1 MSGAATLQDRLQDR
15 AELFLATM
23 RARGYSEKTLTVY
36 RSDLKRM
43 VAWFGA
49 KVELKALGDIGRG
62 EMMEY
67 AGHLLTVK
75 GAKGKSW
82 TAMTRNR
89 HLSTVRSF
97 FKFLAK
103 SGVLL
108 ANPATSLE
116 MFKAERKLPVV
127 PSVDDIFKLLA
138 AIDITTHRGLRD
150 RAATEILYGSGLRI
164 SELLD
169 LDLYDVDFLE
179 GLLHVRHGKGDK
191 ARLVPMVPEAMK
203 ALLAYLEVARPKLA
217 NSDEKA
223 LFVSVLGHRMKPFCF
238 GLALKKYAKKAAI
251 RTKVTPHTL
260 RHSCATHLLK
270 GQAGIRHIQALL
282 GHAAL
287 STTQVYTRVE
297 VSDLVAVVR
306 RCHPRERF

>member
-1 MSGAATLQDRLQDR
+1 
-15 AELFLATM
+15 
-23 RARGYSEKTLTVY
+23 
-36 RSDLKRM
+36 M

-49 KVELKALGDIGRG
+49 KSELKALGDIGRG

-67 AGHLLTVK
+67 AGSLLTAK
-75 GAKGKSW
+75 GATGKPW

-97 FKFLAK
+97 FKFLTK

-116 MFKAERKLPVV
+116 MFKAERKLPAV
-127 PSVDDIFKLLA
+127 PSVDDILKLLA

-164 SELLD
+164 SELLA

-191 ARLVPMVPEAMK
+191 ARLVPMVPETMK
-203 ALLAYLEVARPKLA
+203 ALLAYLEVARP
-217 NSDEKA
+217 
-223 LFVSVLGHRMKPFCF
+223 R
-238 GLALKKYAKKAAI
+238 
-251 RTKVTPHTL
+251 
-260 RHSCATHLLK
+260 
-270 GQAGIRHIQALL
+270 
-282 GHAAL
+282 
-287 STTQVYTRVE
+287 
-297 VSDLVAVVR
+297 R
-306 RCHPRERF
+306 RCSCRSWDTV